1 MKLPDLLSQK
11 KAAILERWLHLL
23 LDSYPTEASGFLKKE
38 KDPFNNP
45 LAFRLS
51 QGLKGVYEA
60 LLQDTARDRILAS
73 LDDVISIK
81 ALQDFSP
88 SQAVAFIFLL
98 KGVIREEL
106 AGELKDAQLTQEC
119 LEIESII
126 DGLALLGF
134 EVYMKRREKLY
145 ELRIKEVK
153 NQVSGLMRRTG
164 LTLITP
170 NQ

>member
-11 KAAILERWLHLL
+11 KPIILERWLHLL
-23 LDSYPTEASGFLKKE
+23 FASYPAQTAAFLKRE
-38 KDPFNNP
+38 KDRFNNP
-45 LAFRLS
+45 VAFRLS
-51 QGLKGVYEA
+51 QGLTGLYEA
-60 LLQDTARDRILAS
+60 LVKDMDSDQVQVF
-73 LDDVISIK
+73 LDDIISIK

-98 KGVIREEL
+98 KQVIREEL
-106 AGELKDAQLTQEC
+106 AGELKDAQLAQEC
-119 LEIESII
+119 LEFESHI
-126 DGLALLGF
+126 DGLALLCF